1 MSSAPRSLPFIAYL
15 SPLVGVALGYG
26 ATELQREFAPV
37 GLFPVLVG
45 IATGLAIVACLRL
58 SGHTSARA
66 HGLAALAAGAVCVG
80 SMHYVSYKAA
90 QASAEVDFENFQRM
104 TQVLPQADL
113 KQPPQTFSSF
123 RQFVDRRMLEG
134 RPLAGRLVR
143 GAWLGVWW
151 GVDAAL
157 VLVAAA
163 ATALFLSVPPSPITS
178 QETFVPQD
186 PKVPQEPVA

>member
-66 HGLAALAAGAVCVG
+66 HGLAALAAGAVCVQPG
-80 SMHYVSYKAA
+80 CTTSRISYW
-90 QASAEVDFENFQRM
+90 
-104 TQVLPQADL
+104 P
-113 KQPPQTFSSF
+113 
-123 RQFVDRRMLEG
+123 G
-134 RPLAGRLVR
+134 HRPANR
-143 GAWLGVWW
+143 
-151 GVDAAL
+151 
-157 VLVAAA
+157 
-163 ATALFLSVPPSPITS
+163 
-178 QETFVPQD
+178 
-186 PKVPQEPVA
+186 